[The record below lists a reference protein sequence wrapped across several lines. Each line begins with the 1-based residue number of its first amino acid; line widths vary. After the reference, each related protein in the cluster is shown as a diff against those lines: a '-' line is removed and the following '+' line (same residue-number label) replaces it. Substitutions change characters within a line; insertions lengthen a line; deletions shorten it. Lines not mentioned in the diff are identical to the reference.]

1 MLNNKTGKITWPE
14 VTLSSSVV
22 VAPLSSA
29 ELIPVGKPTYR
40 YRYIFI
46 FSRKG
51 TQWVGNPT

>member
-40 YRYIFI
+40 YIFI
-46 FSRKG
+46 FSRNR
-51 TQWVGNPT
+51 VGNPT

>member
-40 YRYIFI
+40 YTLI

-51 TQWVGNPT
+51 TQ